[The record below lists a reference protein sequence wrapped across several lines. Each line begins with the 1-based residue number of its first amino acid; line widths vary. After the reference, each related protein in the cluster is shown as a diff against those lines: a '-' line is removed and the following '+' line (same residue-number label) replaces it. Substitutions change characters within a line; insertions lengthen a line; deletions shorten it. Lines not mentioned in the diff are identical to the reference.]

1 VKLRITFH
9 PQCAVQAPGH
19 WVMQA
24 LAEPVGQSSAT
35 PQFQLSRANLSILRL
50 LGALGER
57 KSPFGNFDEKGFIRR
72 STSFLRQSN
81 ALSSVVA

>member
-1 VKLRITFH
+1 
-9 PQCAVQAPGH
+9 VQHRNPNWAG
-19 WVMQA
+19 
-24 LAEPVGQSSAT
+24 LDS
-35 PQFQLSRANLSILRL
+35 FNLSILRL

-57 KSPFGNFDEKGFIRR
+57 KPPFGHFDEKGFMRR